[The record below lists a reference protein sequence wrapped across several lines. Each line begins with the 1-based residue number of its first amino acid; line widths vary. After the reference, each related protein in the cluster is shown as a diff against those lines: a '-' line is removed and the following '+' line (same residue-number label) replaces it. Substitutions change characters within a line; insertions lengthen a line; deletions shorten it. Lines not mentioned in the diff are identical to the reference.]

1 MQKAI
6 IYARVSSDRQEKEGF
21 SIPAQIDYLKEYA
34 IKHSLIVE
42 KIFSESETAK
52 KAGRKAFNEMLAY
65 IKETGIKIILVEK
78 TDRLYRNF
86 KDYITLEDYDLE
98 VHLAKEGTVISKNSK
113 SHDKFIHGIKVLMAK
128 NYIDNLSE
136 EVRKGLA
143 EKVKQGHYPCKPPIG
158 YKNEKSESGKNI
170 IVVDREKA
178 PYIERMFKLYASG
191 YSIDKIKNILTEEGL
206 NNNGKPYAKS
216 RFGELLHNSFYIG
229 KFTYKEVIYD
239 GVHEPIISIEL
250 FNKVQKMFEQQKP
263 RPKELDFT
271 YAGLLTC
278 GHCGCNL
285 TAELKKG
292 KYVYYHCTGNRGG
305 NCKKNY
311 IRQEEIEKVFVKLIS
326 DISNAIPK
334 DIVEEIKLALKE
346 MQELKIKYEDN
357 SQEQILKQ
365 INVLKKRID
374 NLYIDKVDGKISE
387 EFWHEKNV
395 EWHAEKDKLCNKLQ
409 CLNNSSKNFY
419 EGSNLLLNFCKD
431 APTRFSNGSSKTKRQ
446 ILNLVGSNFS
456 YKDGKVSVEL
466 KSVFD
471 FLLKNALSCKLGL
484 TGRSL
489 NSFAENLIPF
499 ITSDLITELKLIA

>member
-21 SIPAQIDYLKEYA
+21 SIPAQIDYLQEYA

-52 KAGRKAFNEMLAY
+52 KAGRKAFNEMLSY
-65 IKETGIKIILVEK
+65 IKKTGIRIVLVEK

-86 KDYITLEDYDLE
+86 KDYITLEEYDLDI
-98 VHLAKEGTVISKNSK
+98 HLVKEGSIISKNSK

-136 EVRKGLA
+136 EVRKGLS
-143 EKVKQGHYPCKPPIG
+143 EKVKQGHYPCKPPVG
-158 YKNEKSESGKNI
+158 YKNEKSTSGKNI
-170 IVVDREKA
+170 IVIDKEKA

-191 YSIDKIKNILTEEGL
+191 YSIDKIREILTEAGL

-216 RFGELLHNSFYIG
+216 RFGDLLHNSFYIG
-229 KFTYKEVIYD
+229 KFTYKDVIYD
-239 GVHEPIISIEL
+239 GAHEPIISIEL
-250 FNKVQKMFEQQKP
+250 FNKVQKMFEQEKP
-263 RPKELDFT
+263 RAKNLDFT

-278 GHCGCNL
+278 GHCGCKL

-292 KYVYYHCTGNRGG
+292 KYKYYHCTGNRGG
-305 NCKKNY
+305 TCKKDY
-311 IRQEEIEKVFVKLIS
+311 IREEEIEKVFEKLVR
-326 DISNAIPK
+326 DISNAIPQN
-334 DIVEEIKLALKE
+334 IAEEIKLALKE

-357 SQEQILKQ
+357 SQEQIIRQ
-365 INVLKKRID
+365 INIIKRRIE

-387 EFWHEKNV
+387 DFWNEKNI
-395 EWHAEKDKLCNKLQ
+395 EWHAEKDKLYNKLQ

-419 EGSNLLLNFCKD
+419 EGSNLLLNFCKE
-431 APTRFSNGSSKTKRQ
+431 APTRFLQGTSKTKRQ
-446 ILNLVGSNFS
+446 ILNLVCSNL
-456 YKDGKVSVEL
+456 YHKDGKVNIKL

-471 FLLKNALSCKLGL
+471 YLLKNALYYKLGPVGFEPTTKGL
-484 TGRSL
+484 
-489 NSFAENLIPF
+489 
-499 ITSDLITELKLIA
+499 